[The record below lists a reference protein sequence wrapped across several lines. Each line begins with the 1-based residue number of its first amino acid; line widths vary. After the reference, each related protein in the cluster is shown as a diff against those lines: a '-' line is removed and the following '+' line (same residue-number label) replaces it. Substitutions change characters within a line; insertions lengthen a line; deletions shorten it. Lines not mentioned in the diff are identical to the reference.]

1 MKIYHYID
9 FAGPLVV
16 KLTHYGTMQNRFLH
30 FFHLSFLWCP
40 EGWYWWWCQP
50 FLIQLKL
57 ERENQYFVSSVTKM
71 WPLTFIGK
79 SRKQNPKIGKSP
91 TVFHGNKIQK
101 YFKNPD
107 LGTSPAVIYGN
118 KIQAK
123 ILSTWS

>member
-1 MKIYHYID
+1 MFLIYDKY
-9 FAGPLVV
+9 LV
-16 KLTHYGTMQNRFLH
+16 KLTIFCKTNHYTYKH
-30 FFHLSFLWCP
+30 P
-40 EGWYWWWCQP
+40 E
-50 FLIQLKL
+50 L
-57 ERENQYFVSSVTKM
+57 
-71 WPLTFIGK
+71 PLTLIGK

-101 YFKNPD
+101 NFKNPD

>member
-1 MKIYHYID
+1 MVPNLLNLHHPYEQEILH
-9 FAGPLVV
+9 GPNDPDSEI
-16 KLTHYGTMQNRFLH
+16 LTL
-30 FFHLSFLWCP
+30 
-40 EGWYWWWCQP
+40 
-50 FLIQLKL
+50 
-57 ERENQYFVSSVTKM
+57 
-71 WPLTFIGK
+71 IGK

-101 YFKNPD
+101 NFKNPD